1 MDAGKMEFLQDFP
14 IKEAGEKIPK
24 VGQKVPHKKELFP
37 SWKRLLFSCP
47 CGVLCGFLVFE
58 PHSLKSRNYVESSG
72 KTKSPLESQWI

>member
-37 SWKRLLFSCP
+37 SWKRLFFHAR
-47 CGVLCGFLVFE
+47 VGFCVGFWL
-58 PHSLKSRNYVESSG
+58 LNLIR
-72 KTKSPLESQWI
+72 